1 MYRHSSRHAFIV
13 SQKKQQD
20 LAAASELCA
29 ALDAQ
34 CAGVESWAEQATQAA
49 QAHVPWDTLDT
60 ARAHVASLRDICDVA
75 DSNEQVLE
83 EMQLNLEKLR
93 ALGVVDCGAAE
104 ARLVAARELHE
115 SAATQANDKYGLHN
129 RHCLVVFVFNKM
141 S

>member
-1 MYRHSSRHAFIV
+1 M
-13 SQKKQQD
+13 
-20 LAAASELCA
+20 
-29 ALDAQ
+29 
-34 CAGVESWAEQATQAA
+34 
-49 QAHVPWDTLDT
+49 PWDTLDT
-60 ARAHVASLRDICDVA
+60 ARTQVAALRDVCDVA